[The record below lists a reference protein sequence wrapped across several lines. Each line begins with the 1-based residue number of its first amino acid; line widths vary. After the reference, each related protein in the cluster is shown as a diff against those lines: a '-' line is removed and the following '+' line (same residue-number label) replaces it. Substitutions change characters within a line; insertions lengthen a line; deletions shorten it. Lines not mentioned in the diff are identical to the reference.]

1 MANHLYLAHHGIK
14 GMKWGVR
21 RFQNEDGSL
30 TSAGRQ
36 RYGVIG
42 STKAYFQQRRQN
54 VDRFYKQ
61 TGDYVHD
68 KMPNQM
74 TDAERKKYEKA
85 DAAYKKAQKEA
96 GRQYREDLKT
106 GLKDKMRL
114 SDNAKRN
121 LKIGAAVAGTAL
133 AAYGAYK
140 FGKWVKT
147 ENAEYNRRVG
157 EAIGDR
163 LTKSMMSQKF
173 NTHALFPS
181 QGSAQI
187 EANYAGR
194 VLANDVANTLHRSR
208 TSPGTKISRA
218 FANRAV
224 TNGKKTIDEVGH
236 LYDAYRLTDNEL
248 SRHGES
254 TYMNLVN
261 AAGLHGL
268 DIDFDD
274 FFRSIA
280 K

>member
-1 MANHLYLAHHGIK
+1 MTNHLYLAHHGIK
-14 GMKWGVR
+14 GQKWGVR

-54 VDRFYKQ
+54 VNRFYKQ

-140 FGKWVKT
+140 FGKWVAS
-147 ENAEYNRRVG
+147 ENTQFEQRAGKAVTDSIIDNMSLPKSNNG
-157 EAIGDR
+157 IGDGVGR
-163 LTKSMMSQKF
+163 RAAELYGREVQIATK
-173 NTHALFPS
+173 N
-181 QGSAQI
+181 SARH
-187 EANYAGR
+187 NP
-194 VLANDVANTLHRSR
+194 V
-208 TSPGTKISRA
+208 TKVSRA
-218 FANRAV
+218 FSNRAITKGKRTIEDSV
-224 TNGKKTIDEVGH
+224 NLLDMTRRADDTARWLERRGINTSRSMFNNFYQFNGDVNWDDVFEQ
-236 LYDAYRLTDNEL
+236 LT
-248 SRHGES
+248 
-254 TYMNLVN
+254 
-261 AAGLHGL
+261 
-268 DIDFDD
+268 
-274 FFRSIA
+274 
-280 K
+280 